1 MGRKQITDWAGTESG
16 GGDAP
21 VRVDVA
27 VEREDGGGRLR
38 LRPGGDGAGR
48 PAPRRLVPARRRRRQ
63 QRQDQRE
70 QSHEHEARGRWCHVG
85 AWLAETLQGAEGRR
99 QTRMGFS
106 PCLLLPSL
114 PFPLSLNLFFL
125 VVWAYGWGGG
135 FYIVGGSRGEKMGPT
150 ASSVD
155 VLFVLLEGKTK
166 KKGSLFLVS
175 VAAARNKKRCNASAS
190 ARKCYPLF
198 RELSDAMRCGL
209 LHLRSIS

>member
-1 MGRKQITDWAGTESG
+1 
-16 GGDAP
+16 

-27 VEREDGGGRLR
+27 EEREDGGGRLR

-63 QRQDQRE
+63 RQDQRE

-85 AWLAETLQGAEGRR
+85 GLASGDSGREQRAGRR

-135 FYIVGGSRGEKMGPT
+135 FYIGEKMGPT

-166 KKGSLFLVS
+166 KKKGSVSWWCRGSKEQKDAMQVQGNAIPFSETFL
-175 VAAARNKKRCNASAS
+175 
-190 ARKCYPLF
+190 
-198 RELSDAMRCGL
+198 MRCGL